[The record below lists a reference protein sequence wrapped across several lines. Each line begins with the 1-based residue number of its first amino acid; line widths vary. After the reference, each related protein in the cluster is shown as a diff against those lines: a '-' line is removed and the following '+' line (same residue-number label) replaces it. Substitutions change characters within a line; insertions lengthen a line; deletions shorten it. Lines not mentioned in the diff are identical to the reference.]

1 VPLAE
6 PGTRSASGTEGLAMS
21 RQLFSSDVSL
31 SEVDLRIRR
40 LEERVA
46 RLEAALRRAAAPPAE
61 DQRAPESRV

>member
-1 VPLAE
+1 
-6 PGTRSASGTEGLAMS
+6 MS

-46 RLEAALRRAAAPPAE
+46 RLEAALRLAVATPADE
-61 DQRAPESRV
+61 RRTQPKEAR

>member
-1 VPLAE
+1 
-6 PGTRSASGTEGLAMS
+6 MS

>member
-1 VPLAE
+1 
-6 PGTRSASGTEGLAMS
+6 MS

-46 RLEAALRRAAAPPAE
+46 RLEAALRRAGGAAAE
-61 DQRAPESRV
+61 DQRAPESRM